1 MCRMLSYLGNPIVV
15 EELLYKPDNSFIKQT
30 YHPRHMS
37 HLLNLAGFGI
47 VAWDSIS
54 HSPELPHMYKTTT
67 LPFYDENLWNIAN
80 KINPYCFLAH
90 IRGVS
95 YNENQVVSA
104 QNVHPFMFEG
114 TNIALA
120 HNGALLDFNKMK
132 FDLLEYID
140 TRFKKNI
147 HGTTDSEWIYA
158 VFISQLMALSK
169 TEKYETQTIIEAIH
183 HTLSIIQRV
192 RHKHHIVDASP
203 VNLFITNGEFIA
215 ATRFVFDFGWQPFD
229 APPSTH
235 FSYHSLWYTYG
246 EHYGLYDDQYQMQPN
261 GKKSSIIIAS
271 EPLTQDATTWIEI
284 PEYTVLVVRRENSEI
299 EIVSKDI
306 IL

>member
-1 MCRMLSYLGNPIVV
+1 MCRMLSYLGNPVAV
-15 EELLYKPDNSFIKQT
+15 DELLYKPDNSFVKQT
-30 YHPRHMS
+30 YHPKYMS
-37 HLLNLAGFGI
+37 HLLNLAGFGL
-47 VAWDSIS
+47 VAWDAIS
-54 HSPELPHMYKTTT
+54 HAPDMPHVYRTTN
-67 LPFYDENLWNIAN
+67 LPFYDENLLNIAN

-95 YNENQVVSA
+95 YNENQVVSV
-104 QNVHPFMFEG
+104 QNVHPFMFNG

-132 FDLLEYID
+132 YDLLDYIHHD
-140 TRFKKNI
+140 FRTDI

-158 VFISQLMALSK
+158 VFISQLVMMNM
-169 TEKYETQTIIEAIH
+169 TDKYETKNIIEAIQN
-183 HTLSIIQRV
+183 TLTIIQRV
-192 RHKHHIVDASP
+192 RHKYNIHDASP

-215 ATRFVFDFGWQPFD
+215 VTRFVFDFGWQPFD

-246 EHYGLYDDQYQMQPN
+246 EHYGLYDDQYQMKPG

-271 EPLTQDATTWIEI
+271 EPLTADATTWIEV
-284 PEYTVLVVRRENSEI
+284 PEYTLLVVRRGATEI
-299 EIVSKDI
+299 EIVSRDI

>member
-1 MCRMLSYLGNPIVV
+1 MCRMIAYLGHPVFV
-15 EELLYKPDNSFIKQT
+15 DEFLYRPDNAFIKQT
-30 YHPRHMS
+30 YDPKQMS

-47 VAWDSIS
+47 VAWDSSS
-54 HSPELPHMYKTTT
+54 HNPVLPHIYKSTA
-67 LPFYDENLWNIAN
+67 LPFYDDNLRNIAS
-80 KINPYCFLAH
+80 KINPYCFMAH

-95 YNENQVVSA
+95 YNENQVVSV
-104 QNVHPFMFEG
+104 QNVHPFMFAG
-114 TNIALA
+114 TDVALA

-132 FDLLEYID
+132 FSLLEYVHPD
-140 TRFKKNI
+140 FQTQI

-158 VFISQLMALSK
+158 IFISELRVLDPAKKYATEHIITAL
-169 TEKYETQTIIEAIH
+169 QN
-183 HTLSIIQRV
+183 TLAIIQRV
-192 RHKHHIVDASP
+192 RLQHHIANASP

-235 FSYHSLWYTYG
+235 FSYHSLWYTFG
-246 EHYGLYDDQYQMQPN
+246 EQFGFYEDQYQMQPG

-271 EPLTQDATTWIEI
+271 EPLTEDATTWIEI
-284 PEYTVLVVRRENSEI
+284 PEYTLLVARRQAGEI